1 MFPDDYAKESILSNP
16 LVSIVV
22 PVYNGSNYIDTFF
35 SCMAKQSFG
44 DYEVIVVDD
53 GSKDDSYEK
62 SLMYSEKDSRINVYK
77 KENGGPGSARNYG
90 IDKAS
95 GDYIVFFDIDDEF
108 SESVLEENAGI
119 ALKGAIDVVMWNFT
133 MVILETEK
141 RYYRQ
146 IGVSCSVDRSEFFHS
161 FLIPTL
167 DNEMFNPPWNKMINR
182 QLLIDNNIRFH
193 TEYRLY
199 EDILFSYEV
208 CKKAKS
214 FAINDKSYY
223 TYLIKSEGSL
233 LTKFHPECFD
243 AIHTIYKT
251 ALSYGESF
259 KDNSRQIS
267 RFKEQFIYLTKG
279 YVKQICVNKSMSLSE
294 KREALARI
302 GSNPDFRAVSLEKDK
317 GMRRLPARFMMRHG
331 LYRSLIVFY
340 HILEALNCH
349 C

>member
-1 MFPDDYAKESILSNP
+1 MSKP

-22 PVYNGSNYIDTFF
+22 PVYNGSNYIDNFF
-35 SCMAKQSFG
+35 SCLDKQSFK

-62 SLMYSEKDSRINVYK
+62 SLYYSQKDSRINVCR
-77 KENGGPGSARNYG
+77 KENGGPGSARNIG
-90 IDKAS
+90 LERAS

-108 SESVLEENAGI
+108 SDDVLEENAKI
-119 ALKGAIDVVMWNFT
+119 ALNGEIDVVMWNFT
-133 MVILETEK
+133 MVVLETGK
-141 RYYRQ
+141 SYYRQ
-146 IGVSCSVDRSEFFHS
+146 IGASCDVDRNGFFDE

-167 DNEMFNPPWNKMINR
+167 DNEMFNPPWNKMIKR
-182 QLLIDNNIRFH
+182 DLLIDNNIRFH
-193 TEYRLY
+193 TEYHLY
-199 EDILFSYEV
+199 EDILFFYEV
-208 CKKAKS
+208 CKKAERI
-214 FAINDKSYY
+214 AINDKSYY
-223 TYLIKSEGSL
+223 TYLVKSEGSL

-243 AIHTIYKT
+243 AIHAIYKT
-251 ALSYGESF
+251 ALCYGEAF
-259 KDNSRQIS
+259 EDNSRQIS